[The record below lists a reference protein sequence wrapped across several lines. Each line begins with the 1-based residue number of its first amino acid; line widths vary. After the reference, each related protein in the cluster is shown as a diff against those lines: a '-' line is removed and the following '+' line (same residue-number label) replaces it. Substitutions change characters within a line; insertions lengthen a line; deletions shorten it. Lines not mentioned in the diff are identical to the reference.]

1 VIFYC
6 SFDKRYAIYRQ
17 ISPLVSLANISIES
31 TVHHSTVFT
40 AARATDHEFRNSKM
54 NSVLIDTREICKLM
68 DELERDI
75 QSSDWWYDGEGNG
88 RSLQDVWNSHS
99 TLGDG
104 SDESISDAFSS
115 NRRIVFQYF
124 NLVGGHGKSAV
135 GVKTF

>member
-1 VIFYC
+1 M
-6 SFDKRYAIYRQ
+6 
-17 ISPLVSLANISIES
+17 SPLVSLANISIES

-88 RSLQDVWNSHS
+88 RSLQGEAHACEVYRVVLS
-99 TLGDG
+99 LL
-104 SDESISDAFSS
+104 F
-115 NRRIVFQYF
+115 V
-124 NLVGGHGKSAV
+124 
-135 GVKTF
+135 